1 MTMQSKRTKGYSLLD
16 TETSTTVVLFR
27 DNELFFFTFL
37 TPPASSA
44 SSSENITYMSKRCGL
59 LSRTTQ
65 VLNWKSDKTT
75 SLFAALVYS
84 STLEALAIL
93 CYELSFYIRLHY
105 KAHVDLTCTLH
116 QAALC
121 VHLGC
126 IKNHYYMVCNG
137 CYDLRKCYDKNSKW

>member
-1 MTMQSKRTKGYSLLD
+1 MTMQSKHTKGYSLFD
-16 TETSTTVVLFR
+16 TETSTTVMLFR
-27 DNELFFFTFL
+27 DNGLFFFTFL

-93 CYELSFYIRLHY
+93 CYKLSFYIRLHY
-105 KAHVDLTCTLH
+105 NALADLTCTLS
-116 QAALC
+116 
-121 VHLGC
+121 VIG
-126 IKNHYYMVCNG
+126 VG
-137 CYDLRKCYDKNSKW
+137 SPGRSSSVSGPRRRSKASRVD